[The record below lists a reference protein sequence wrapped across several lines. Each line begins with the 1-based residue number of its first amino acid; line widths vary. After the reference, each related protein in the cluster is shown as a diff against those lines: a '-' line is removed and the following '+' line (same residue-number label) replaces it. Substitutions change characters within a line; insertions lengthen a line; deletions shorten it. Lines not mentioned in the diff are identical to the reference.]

1 MHLVVCMRLG
11 MHVVFDICISNYLPL
26 DLPFMNSNNS
36 SLSMIIA
43 HCGIQLGSMKECGKE
58 HQSCMQQ
65 NKKMPY
71 ANQHYDVA

>member
-1 MHLVVCMRLG
+1 
-11 MHVVFDICISNYLPL
+11 
-26 DLPFMNSNNS
+26 
-36 SLSMIIA
+36 MIIA